1 MTGSKNWETT
11 VLLTDLIGDLR
22 IDLSDP
28 DASLFNENTLERC
41 VRKAVYKFSR
51 DTKLSLTVSGDSIS
65 PDPEGEIREMLLLL
79 AQIHACQVM
88 RSATA
93 NAFSFSSGDK
103 RVDKSKQP
111 EHWAKLELDLQSEYD
126 RRLAALNP
134 SSEINED
141 GYMITPALR
150 PVIYEQGICLD
161 EDCECC

>member
-1 MTGSKNWETT
+1 M
-11 VLLTDLIGDLR
+11 LLTDLISDLR

-51 DTKLSLTVSGDSIS
+51 DAKLTLTISGDNIS
-65 PDPEGEIREMLLLL
+65 PDPEGESRELLLL
-79 AQIHACQVM
+79 LGQIHACQVM

-103 RVDKSKQP
+103 KVDKSKQP

-126 RRLAALNP
+126 RRLEALNP
-134 SSEINED
+134 DVQIND
-141 GYMITPALR
+141 DNYMITPGLK

-161 EDCECC
+161 EDCDQCC